1 MPDML
6 VKLYQLPDST
16 ELYKKL
22 EEQGIQVFR
31 PMTPNRG
38 KVNDFIREVFGE
50 GWMYENETAFSRSPV
65 SCFIAYDTNDK
76 KIVGFAAYDVTA
88 RGFFGPTGVHPDK
101 RGGGIGKALLCKCL
115 EAMRDEGY
123 GYAVIGSAGPVDY
136 YKKCCGAMVI
146 EDSSP
151 GIYKDLI

>member
-22 EEQGIQVFR
+22 EEQGIRVFR

-88 RGFFGPTGVHPDK
+88 RGFFGPTGGAS
-101 RGGGIGKALLCKCL
+101 RQT
-115 EAMRDEGY
+115 R
-123 GYAVIGSAGPVDY
+123 PV
-136 YKKCCGAMVI
+136 V
-146 EDSSP
+146 
-151 GIYKDLI
+151 